1 MRHLVRKIRT
11 RPEDA
16 HQSRVQYIDG
26 VSYKVCLYRT
36 KNGERLHWLAG
47 FPLPNLNDR
56 VRIKMCEIGDATVV
70 GFFREPGEL
79 GWLVGVIVR
88 TDDPI
93 PDGLKGHTLQRDG
106 QLCLHGTEF
115 KPI

>member
-1 MRHLVRKIRT
+1 MRRHVSKISR

-16 HQSRVQYIDG
+16 HKRSVEYIVG
-26 VSYKVCLYRT
+26 VGYTMCLYRT
-36 KNGERLHWLAG
+36 KSGDRLRWAAA

-70 GFFREPGEL
+70 GFFREQGEL

-88 TDDPI
+88 TDDPM
-93 PDGLKGHTLQRDG
+93 PNGLKGHTLQRDG
-106 QLCLHGTEF
+106 QLYLHGTEF
-115 KPI
+115 QPI